1 MTTEDQPA
9 ATGYAGRM
17 AFALQKDPTEPARRT
32 HLHLK
37 LTAVTLAWLVT
48 VPLLLLYGLTGHHRG
63 DDIFNAAAFTTL
75 LGPFAAGVMATRNR
89 RFGLGGA
96 YVVLT
101 LLMVLPAAA
110 ITRL

>member
-1 MTTEDQPA
+1 VTTEEQPA
-9 ATGYAGRM
+9 TTGYAARM
-17 AFALQKDPTEPARRT
+17 AFALQKDPAEPARRT

-37 LTAVTLAWLVT
+37 LTAVTLGWLVT
-48 VPLLLLYGLTGHHRG
+48 VPILLVYGLTGRNRG
-63 DDIFNAAAFTTL
+63 DDVFDLAAFATL
-75 LGPFAAGVMATRNR
+75 LGPFVASVIATKNDRY
-89 RFGLGGA
+89 GLGTA

>member
-9 ATGYAGRM
+9 ATGYAARM
-17 AFALQKDPTEPARRT
+17 AFALQKDPAEPARRT

-48 VPLLLLYGLTGHHRG
+48 VPLLLLFGLTGRHRG
-63 DDIFNAAAFTTL
+63 DHIFDLAAFLTL
-75 LGPFAAGVMATRNR
+75 LGPFVAATMATRNR

>member
-1 MTTEDQPA
+1 VTTEDQPA
-9 ATGYAGRM
+9 SPGYAERM

-37 LTAVTLAWLVT
+37 LIAITLAWLVA
-48 VPLLLLYGLTGHHRG
+48 VPLLLAFGLTGRNRG
-63 DDIFNAAAFTTL
+63 DDIFELAAFVTL
-75 LGPFAAGVMATRNR
+75 LGPFAAGVTATKNH

-96 YVVLT
+96 FVVLT

-110 ITRL
+110 MTRL

>member
-9 ATGYAGRM
+9 EGFAARM
-17 AFALQKDPTEPARRT
+17 AFALQKDPLEAPRRT

-37 LTAVTLAWLVT
+37 LTAITLAWLVA
-48 VPLLLLYGLTGHHRG
+48 VPLLLVYGLTGPGRA
-63 DDIFNAAAFTTL
+63 DNVLDLAAFGTL
-75 LGPFAAGVMATRNR
+75 LGPFAAAVLATKNR
-89 RFGLGGA
+89 RFGLGGG
-96 YVVLT
+96 YIVLT